1 MKMLLWLGSL
11 SIAIATTTP
20 PSPVLLWA
28 QEMPAAFF
36 ASAGIAGAGVAAGN
50 APIFS
55 LASGDGFV
63 EGLSTDSTN
72 RSAAPAP
79 VVLWNVSVG
88 SGFRVPAAATAR
100 HIDADAVGPV
110 DVVVTA
116 VSNSSAGGAGGGIG
130 TCALL
135 GIIGQTAACDRIKW
149 RFQVDCILA
158 ASRGGPGNE
167 PATTIS
173 DDGSVAFLAVSDYD
187 GSNAGSGSKIANA
200 FSSSSSSST
209 DSNGRGIVYRAVLYA
224 VDGQSGALLWTFAP
238 PPLPPLSEPMMDG
251 DGNPTGIASI
261 STSRDGAS
269 TAWAVGRYIYVIEK
283 ATGKLRA
290 PPIYRVRHG
299 AAQLC
304 PMGVFLVFGGGI
316 LPSNIFNASN
326 EPNVMHVHSDAEM
339 NRARVGGIDSTAGA
353 TILRW
358 SSQSQTYELAPDQL
372 PADTADWNAT
382 SFTISKNGGP
392 PPALDGC
399 LVAVCWTHD
408 SGGGG
413 GGSGTPRATV
423 TSLLSGKVFL
433 DWRGWLPTS
442 PSGFEPPSIAMH
454 MNYAAV
460 VSGPNVLLFDVMH
473 SSDAGSN
480 SSSTFNNGGD
490 ALGTVLM
497 NYTAP
502 VPDAKMTQVD
512 VLYLAAAKNRSSS
525 SSVANVLGAPA
536 SVHLTGSVLVVASG
550 TRSGSRTAAGLAYGF
565 EV

>member
-1 MKMLLWLGSL
+1 MLLWLGSL

-187 GSNAGSGSKIANA
+187 GSNAGSGSKIANT
-200 FSSSSSSST
+200 FSSSSSSS
-209 DSNGRGIVYRAVLYA
+209 DSNGRGSVYRAVLYA

-392 PPALDGC
+392 PPALDG
-399 LVAVCWTHD
+399 
-408 SGGGG
+408 
-413 GGSGTPRATV
+413 
-423 TSLLSGKVFL
+423 
-433 DWRGWLPTS
+433 
-442 PSGFEPPSIAMH
+442 
-454 MNYAAV
+454 
-460 VSGPNVLLFDVMH
+460 GPNVLLFDVMH

-525 SSVANVLGAPA
+525 SSVPNVLGAPA
-536 SVHLTGSVLVVASG
+536 SVHSTGSVLVVASG